1 VAFVPGVPF
10 FPDGQGRNQ
19 LRLSF
24 SKVDDAMIREGIR
37 RLSAIIAA
45 AV

>member
-1 VAFVPGVPF
+1 VPF

-24 SKVDDAMIREGIR
+24 SKVDDALIAEGVR
-37 RLSAIIAA
+37 RLSAILSGRAA
-45 AV
+45 A